1 MQIHEKS
8 RIIDRDNEWYIDAT
22 LTDGRH
28 VKGIALLD
36 MGGSDFYDFDNNS
49 IDIDDDHDDWYE
61 IEQAEETIEPW
72 LRLN

>member
-22 LTDGRH
+22 LTD
-28 VKGIALLD
+28 
-36 MGGSDFYDFDNNS
+36 
-49 IDIDDDHDDWYE
+49 DDWYE
-61 IEQAEETIEPW
+61 IEQAEEAIEPW